1 MLSWKDLK
9 KHLENQFVE
18 GMSWDNY
25 GEWQIDHIVPCASF
39 DLSDP
44 NQQRIC
50 FNFRNLQ
57 PLWAKDN
64 QRKQDKLPENYLEII
79 NNIKRELALC

>member
-1 MLSWKDLK
+1 
-9 KHLENQFVE
+9 
-18 GMSWDNY
+18 MSWDNY
-25 GEWQIDHIVPCASF
+25 GEWHIDHIVPCASF